1 METTDYEDRTQNT
14 CDINNIS
21 LGFYE
26 FTLKKIQENEI
37 PIEKIDAI
45 HSWYIDYKPHGYQK
59 IHNHTN
65 EDSLIS
71 TVMYFEESDGS
82 LVTLLGHS
90 NTEVQHIEINPT
102 PGKLVILNGNVNH
115 LTYPSA
121 KPRSVLVIN
130 FKAKW
135 KADDTIN

>member
-1 METTDYEDRTQNT
+1 METTDYDDRTQNT

-21 LGFYE
+21 LGFYD
-26 FTLKKIQENEI
+26 FTLKKLQENNI
-37 PIEKIDAI
+37 PIEEINAV

-59 IHNHTN
+59 VHNHTN
-65 EDSLIS
+65 EESLIS
-71 TVMYFEESDGS
+71 TVMYFAESDGS

-90 NTEVQHIEINPT
+90 NTEVQHIEIKPA

-121 KPRSVLVIN
+121 NDRSVLVIN

-135 KADDTIN
+135 KADDTTN